1 MRKKIYTTGFITL
14 ALAGASCNLVD
25 VTDIDPIN
33 QLAEDQAITTVNK
46 AQAALTGTYSVLKTG
61 LELVVYYP
69 GSACLMGGTMDLGGS
84 GGNAESQFRDHEIDP
99 QNYTVDAIYTKWYA
113 VISNANHIIEKA
125 PLIETPNPRRDE
137 IIGEARFLRALAH
150 FYLLRFYGQFFDLN
164 SKYGVVIKDKP
175 IREAKSEP
183 RSTVQQTYDFILAD
197 LDYAIAKGPTFT
209 QTIYASRQAAKALKA
224 KVLLYM
230 KKFPEAATLA
240 QEVIT
245 EGPFSLEATFYDVFF
260 KKIFG
265 TKEAIFQTPYD
276 DKNDRNNKAFMF
288 RSTYLPSEEYKLQL
302 EGDKRDTAAT
312 TRTSAGQLRNKKFN
326 NTLYPFSSP
335 PTTLT
340 ADTEHFLRLAE
351 IYLIRAEAVVRSNG
365 NLEDARDALNEIRNR
380 AVMPEYTSNDPA
392 ELLELI
398 RKEKILELGAE
409 SGEEWFDLI
418 RYATNG
424 NLNIN
429 TIKPTITSVNQ
440 YILPLPFN
448 TVKLSDS
455 IVVQNPGY

>member
-1 MRKKIYTTGFITL
+1 MRKRIYITGFITM
-14 ALAGASCNLVD
+14 ALAGTSCNLVD

-46 AQAALTGTYSVLKTG
+46 AQAALTGTYSVMKTG

-69 GSACLMGGTMDLGGS
+69 GSACLMGGTMDLGSS
-84 GGNAESQFRDHEIDP
+84 GRSTEAQFKNNEIDP
-99 QNYTVDAIYTKWYA
+99 QNFTVDAMYTKWYA

-125 PLIETPNPRRDE
+125 PMIETPNPRRDE
-137 IIGEARFLRALAH
+137 IIGEAKFLRALAH
-150 FYLLRFYGQFFDLN
+150 FYLLRFYGQYFDLN

-183 RSTVQQTYDFILAD
+183 RSTVQQSYDFILAD
-197 LDYAIAKGPTFT
+197 LDYAIEKGPAFT

-230 KKFPEAATLA
+230 KRFPEAATLA
-240 QEVIT
+240 QQVIT
-245 EGPFSLEATFYDVFF
+245 EGPFKLENTFYDVFF

-288 RSTYLPSEEYKLQL
+288 RSTYIPSENYKLL
-302 EGDKRDTAAT
+302 LAGDKRDTAAT
-312 TRTSAGQLRNKKFN
+312 TRTAAGELRNKKFN
-326 NTLYPFSSP
+326 NTLYPLSSP

-340 ADTEHFLRLAE
+340 ADTEYFLRLAE
-351 IYLIRAEAVVRSNG
+351 LYLIRAEAVVRSNG
-365 NLEDARDALNEIRNR
+365 DLQDARDAINEVRKR
-380 AVMPEYTSNDPA
+380 AVMPEITSNDPA

-409 SGEEWFDLI
+409 SGEEWFDLV

-424 NLNIN
+424 NLDIK
-429 TIKPTITSVNQ
+429 TIKPNISSVNQ
-440 YILPLPFN
+440 YILPLPTS
-448 TVKLSDS
+448 TVRLSDS
-455 IVVQNPGY
+455 VVVQNPGY